1 MKIPISERH
10 EMSMKQEE
18 YKRALLNHR
27 STIAIPQKKSQKR
40 KNSLCRSRRKQ
51 RVLAK
56 IEMQLSKSNPKRHVR
71 KNQG

>member
-27 STIAIPQKKSQKR
+27 STIAIPKK
-40 KNSLCRSRRKQ
+40 KNPRREKFPLLFKTETTSL
-51 RVLAK
+51 
-56 IEMQLSKSNPKRHVR
+56 
-71 KNQG
+71 G